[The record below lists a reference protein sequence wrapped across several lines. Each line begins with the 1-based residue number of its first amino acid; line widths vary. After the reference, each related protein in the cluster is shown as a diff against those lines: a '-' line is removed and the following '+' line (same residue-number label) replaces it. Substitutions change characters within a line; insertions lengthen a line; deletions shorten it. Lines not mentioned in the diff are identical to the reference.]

1 MAARELIEAARRGD
15 EQALTRLLAVCQP
28 DLRRYARRNCATE
41 DVEEAVQ
48 DALLI
53 LYRRVGALRTIATFS
68 GWLFQIVK
76 RACLR
81 RLQRRKTTS
90 FDEEIGSQLRDPT
103 DMESRLDLSRSI
115 VALPEIYRDV
125 VILRDVKGLS
135 AEEAATEIGTSVEA
149 VKSRLHRG
157 RYLIRQSLAGI
168 AS

>member
-1 MAARELIEAARRGD
+1 MAAQELIEAARQGD
-15 EQALTRLLAVCQP
+15 EGALARLLEVCQP

-53 LYRRVGALRTIATFS
+53 LYRRLGALRTIATLS

-81 RLQRRKTTS
+81 RLHRRRATS
-90 FDEEIGSQLRDPT
+90 LDEETMSQLRDPT
-103 DMESRLDLSRSI
+103 DMELRLDLSRSI
-115 VALPEIYRDV
+115 VALPKIYRDA

-135 AEEAATEIGTSVEA
+135 AEEAADEIGASVEA

-157 RYLIRQSLAGI
+157 RFLIRQSLA
-168 AS
+168 